1 MHLHTGTHVVEQLFG
16 MSVNMDTLFT
26 TWLTAI
32 IVFIAVFA
40 ATRGRSLIPGGWQN
54 VIEMVIEGLCSQ
66 FESNVGSK
74 YRQVATVLLTLFL
87 FIFTAN
93 QIGLLPTEHLTASPT
108 NDVNTTLGLAIA
120 GSLITH
126 FYFQVQRV
134 WTLGFPFLQTIPG
147 IRRHE
152 SARRSLQANYAGY
165 ASIRQHS
172 RRRNSAG
179 NPVFPLPMARTYD
192 LDRRFVI
199 HRSGSGIHFHH
210 PDICIHEGKRRL
222 TGIRKQGKRTAASN
236 RYGTVRP
243 NGISTWLCLTNPLG
257 RVPKHFIIH

>member
-16 MSVNMDTLFT
+16 MSVNMDTLYT

-32 IVFIAVFA
+32 IVFITVFA

-120 GSLITH
+120 CSLITH
-126 FYFQVQRV
+126 FYFIKCK
-134 WTLGFPFLQTIPG
+134 GFGHWFSHFFKPF
-147 IRRHE
+147 
-152 SARRSLQANYAGY
+152 
-165 ASIRQHS
+165 
-172 RRRNSAG
+172 
-179 NPVFPLPMARTYD
+179 PVFVVMNLLEEVSKPITLAMRLFGNILAGEILLEILYFLCPWLVPMIWIAVSLFIGLVQAYIFTT
-192 LDRRFVI
+192 
-199 HRSGSGIHFHH
+199 
-210 PDICIHEGKRRL
+210 L
-222 TGIRKQGKRTAASN
+222 TSVYMKESID
-236 RYGTVRP
+236 
-243 NGISTWLCLTNPLG
+243 
-257 RVPKHFIIH
+257 